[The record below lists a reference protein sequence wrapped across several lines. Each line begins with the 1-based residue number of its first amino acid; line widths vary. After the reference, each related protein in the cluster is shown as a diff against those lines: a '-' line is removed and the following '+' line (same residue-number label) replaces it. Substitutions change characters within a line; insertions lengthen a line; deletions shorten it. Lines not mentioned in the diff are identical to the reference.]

1 MSSDTRLQSIEYKG
15 YTIEVHRSEGGDS
28 PRDWSTSGVILTWAG
43 LGDEQI
49 HRADVEENIAE
60 HGSIEKW
67 LRDSHGAVGPILP
80 VFMMDHSGRT
90 LSCDD
95 TRFRQADSHGWD
107 WGQIGYTFAT
117 AKTLDATG
125 VIVTGD
131 DRIEKGLIADVSV
144 YNQYLNGEVYGYVV
158 TGPDGEEIDSLWDI
172 YDDEYNASND
182 DVTHC
187 YILRSAAE
195 EVDGRIETLAEQ
207 EVTEYKVEITVEAN
221 NPTDAAIG
229 ALLITEPAGAG
240 LTIKVTGP
248 DGFTTLINT
257 DDLEVN

>member
-15 YTIEVHRSEGGDS
+15 YTIEVHYSFGGDS
-28 PRDWSTSGVILTWAG
+28 PRDWSPVGTILTWAG

-60 HGSIEKW
+60 HGSIEQW
-67 LRDSHGAVGPILP
+67 LRAEHDAVGPILS
-80 VFMMDHSGRT
+80 VFLMDHSGRT

-95 TRFRQADSHGWD
+95 TAFRQADSHGWD

-117 AKTLDATG
+117 TKSSNETG
-125 VIVTGD
+125 TPIED
-131 DRIEKGLIADVSV
+131 IEKHLSSEVAI
-144 YNQYLNGEVYGYVV
+144 YNQWMEGHVYGYVV
-158 TGPDGEEIDSLWDI
+158 KGPNGEEIDSLWDI

-195 EVDGRIETLAEQ
+195 EVDGRIEALAAQ
-207 EVTEYKVEITVEAN
+207 EVTDYTVEWSLTVEAN
-221 NPTDAAIG
+221 NPNDAAIG
-229 ALLITEPAGAG
+229 ALLAQRDSAGR
-240 LTIKVTGP
+240 TFKVTGP